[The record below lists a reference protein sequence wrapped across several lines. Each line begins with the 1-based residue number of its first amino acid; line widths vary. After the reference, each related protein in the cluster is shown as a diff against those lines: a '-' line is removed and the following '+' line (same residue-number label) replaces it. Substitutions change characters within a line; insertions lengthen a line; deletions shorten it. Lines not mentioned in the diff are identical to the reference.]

1 MDKKHRTLHRLSYA
15 PIVFLA
21 AFSVSLILQELLP
34 YSIGLSDSMSKL
46 GFILLIIG
54 TVLVLA
60 ADRHRRPFIREAGA
74 DPEVSTL
81 ESGPYKFTRH
91 PVYLGSLLMY
101 AGIACVMNA
110 LIILVSAGLIF
121 FALTFIIIPREE
133 RLMQKTFP
141 EAYATYRSRVRMW
154 L

>member
-1 MDKKHRTLHRLSYA
+1 MDKKHRALHKLSYA

-21 AFSVSLILQELLP
+21 AFTISLIFQEFFS
-34 YSIGLSDSMSKL
+34 YSIGLSEPMSRL

-60 ADRHRRPFIREAGA
+60 ADRHRRPFIREAGV
-74 DPEVSTL
+74 DPEVSAF
-81 ESGPYKFTRH
+81 ESGPYRFARH

-110 LIILVSAGLIF
+110 LIILISAGLIF
-121 FALTFIIIPREE
+121 LVLTCIVIPKEE
-133 RLMQKTFP
+133 GLMERTFP
-141 EAYATYRSRVRMW
+141 KAYPLYKSRVRMW